1 MDKKFQ
7 QLACV
12 FLGAGVVACVEPA
25 PELEI
30 QEVGQESFLADL
42 FDQLPNNLPIPNAH
56 GFASSFADA
65 GAVVL
70 DNAFFTAQGTNGR
83 HCGTCHAPEVGWSMT
98 GPMVTAMFLATE
110 GTHPI
115 FVNNLDTDT
124 PTSDMST
131 VEARWNATTMLR
143 QGMFTRKI
151 AMPATRDFDLVA
163 IDDPR
168 GVSTATN
175 LFFFRRSMPTANFRS
190 STVHWDAVNT
200 VGTDLREGLMK
211 QARSNVIGAQQ
222 GSPAPETV
230 VAEIADYERQISHAQ
245 IYMWDVGRLDEDGA
259 QGGPKHAAAQP
270 LVAGRFDLYDA
281 WQNSSNPKRQQIWR
295 GQEVFNNVN
304 VASGRRCS
312 GCHNAANNG
321 QNVNGT
327 LFDIGAS
334 RPEVARPNMAVFTF
348 QSRIDGT
355 QVQSTDPGRGIRSG
369 LFKEL
374 NKFKTPNLRGL
385 ASRGSYFHGG
395 SAETLEDVVR
405 HYEVQLGFNFTDA
418 EEADLVAFM
427 KAL

>member
-1 MDKKFQ
+1 VAKKFQ

-12 FLGAGVVACVEPA
+12 FVGAGVVACAEPA
-25 PELEI
+25 PELEMDA
-30 QEVGQESFLADL
+30 VGQESFLEDL
-42 FDQLPNNLPIPNAH
+42 FDEIPNNLPIPNEY
-56 GFASSFADA
+56 GFAASFVDT
-65 GAVVL
+65 GAVSL
-70 DNAFFTAQGTNGR
+70 TNAFFTAQGTNGR

-98 GPMVTAMFLATE
+98 GPMVTALFWTTG

-115 FVNNLDTDT
+115 FANNLDTDT
-124 PTSDMST
+124 PTADMST

-175 LFFFRRSMPTANFRS
+175 LFFFRRAMPTANFRS
-190 STVHWDAVNT
+190 PTVHWDAANT

-211 QARSNVIGAQQ
+211 QTRSNITGAQQ
-222 GSPAPETV
+222 GTPAPETV
-230 VAEIADYERQISHAQ
+230 VAEIADFERQIAHAQ
-245 IYMWDVGRLDEDGA
+245 LYLWDAGRLDADGA
-259 QGGPKHAAAQP
+259 KGGPQHAAAQP

-281 WQNSSNPKRQQIWR
+281 WQHSPNKKRRQIWR
-295 GQEVFNNVN
+295 GQELFNNVN
-304 VASGRRCS
+304 PASGRRCG

-321 QNVNGT
+321 QNVNGA

-334 RPEVARPNMAVFTF
+334 RPEIARPNMAVFTF
-348 QSRIDGT
+348 QSRVDGT
-355 QVQSTDPGRGIRSG
+355 LLQTTDPGRGIRTG

-374 NKFKTPNLRGL
+374 NKFKTPNIRGL
-385 ASRGSYFHGG
+385 AARAPYFHGG
-395 SAETLEDVVR
+395 TAESLEDVIH
-405 HYEVQLGFNFTDA
+405 HYEVELGFNFTA
-418 EEADLVAFM
+418 EEEADLVAFM